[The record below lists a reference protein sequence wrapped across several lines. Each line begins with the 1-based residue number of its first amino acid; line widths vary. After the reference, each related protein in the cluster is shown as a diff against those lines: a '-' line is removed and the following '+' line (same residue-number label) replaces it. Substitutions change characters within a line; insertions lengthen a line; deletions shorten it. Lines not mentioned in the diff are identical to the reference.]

1 MNHMASVCKLDHA
14 NYAIL
19 GTRTLIMQSKESY
32 TSSNLDEFLEHA
44 PVFTLSELVQWLQKN
59 SAKTP
64 RAAAYNFVK
73 NRRRAGRLAV
83 VKEGLYFVV
92 RPGATAMTTPLDE
105 FLIASKLAPDA
116 TLAFHTALD
125 VLGFGHSLF
134 STHYY
139 FSKTSRRPVRFR
151 KGLFR
156 CVTFPTTLLK
166 THAHEFG
173 LEKVERLG
181 QKVVTTGKERTLV
194 EALEHPEYCGGFEE
208 MYRSL
213 EKIPYLQFDILVK
226 YLELRRK
233 KKLYAVVGFFLE
245 QHREEFH
252 VEESLLQNLERKKPS
267 TPDYWDRSKKESAF
281 AKRWNLVV
289 PKAAMH
295 RTWEEF

>member
-1 MNHMASVCKLDHA
+1 MESKDPLRFEKI
-14 NYAIL
+14 AIL
-19 GTRTLIMQSKESY
+19 GNRTLTMRSKESY
-32 TSSNLDEFLEHA
+32 TSSNLDEFLEHT
-44 PVFTLSELVQWLQKN
+44 PVFTLSELVKWLQKN
-59 SAKTP
+59 SSKAP
-64 RAAAYNFVK
+64 RAAAYNFIK

-92 RPGATAMTTPLDE
+92 RPGATALTTMLDE

-134 STHYY
+134 STHYF

-156 CVTFPTTLLK
+156 CVKFPTALLK
-166 THAHEFG
+166 GHTQEFG

-213 EKIPYLQFDILVK
+213 EKLPYLQFDNLAK

-245 QHREEFH
+245 QHRQEFH
-252 VEESLLQNLERKKPS
+252 VEESFLQHLERTKPS
-267 TPDYWDRSKKESAF
+267 TPDYWDRSKNESAF

-289 PKAAMH
+289 PKAAML
-295 RTWEEF
+295 RAWEEF

>member
-1 MNHMASVCKLDHA
+1 
-14 NYAIL
+14 
-19 GTRTLIMQSKESY
+19 MQSKESY
-32 TSSNLDEFLEHA
+32 TSSNLDVFLDHS
-44 PVFTLSELVQWLQKN
+44 PVFTLSELVRWLQEN
-59 SAKTP
+59 SAKAP
-64 RAAAYNFVK
+64 RAAAYNFIK
-73 NRRRAGRLAV
+73 NRRRAGRLAAI
-83 VKEGLYFVV
+83 KEGLYFVV
-92 RPGATAMTTPLDE
+92 RPGATETTTTLDE
-105 FLIASKLAPDA
+105 FLITSKLAPDA

-156 CVTFPTTLLK
+156 CVKYPATLLK
-166 THAHEFG
+166 SNAHGFG

-213 EKIPYLQFDILVK
+213 EKLPYLQFDNVAE

-252 VEESLLQNLERKKPS
+252 VEESLLRNLERAKPS
-267 TPDYWDRSKKESAF
+267 TPDYWQRSKKASAF

-295 RTWEEF
+295 RAWEEF

>member
-1 MNHMASVCKLDHA
+1 MATPAPDR
-14 NYAIL
+14 L
-19 GTRTLIMQSKESY
+19 GKNAVMGNKALIMQSKESY

-44 PVFTLSELVQWLQKN
+44 PVFSLNELVQWLQKN
-59 SAKTP
+59 SATSP
-64 RAAAYNFVK
+64 RAAAYNFIK
-73 NRRRAGRLAV
+73 NRRRTGQLAV

-92 RPGATAMTTPLDE
+92 RPGATATTTPLDE
-105 FLIASKLAPDA
+105 FLIASKLSPDA

-139 FSKTSRRPVRFR
+139 FSKTPRRPVRFR

-156 CVTFPTTLLK
+156 CLKFPTTLLK
-166 THAHEFG
+166 NHAHDFG
-173 LEKVERLG
+173 VERVERLG
-181 QKVVTTGKERTLV
+181 QKVTTTGKERTLV
-194 EALEHPEYCGGFEE
+194 EALEHPEYCGGIEE

-213 EKIPYLQFDILVK
+213 EKIPYLQFETLIK

-245 QHREEFH
+245 QHHEEFH
-252 VEESLLQNLERKKPS
+252 AEDSLLQYLERMKPS
-267 TPDYWDRSKKESAF
+267 TPDYWDRSRKESSF

-295 RTWEEF
+295 RAWEEF

>member
-1 MNHMASVCKLDHA
+1 MGNE
-14 NYAIL
+14 I
-19 GTRTLIMQSKESY
+19 LIMQSKESY
-32 TSSNLDEFLEHA
+32 AYSNLEEFLEHA

-59 SAKTP
+59 SAKAP
-64 RAAAYNFVK
+64 RAAAYNFIK
-73 NRRRAGRLAV
+73 NRRRAGRLAA

-92 RPGATAMTTPLDE
+92 RPGATAKTTPLDE
-105 FLIASKLAPDA
+105 FLITSKLAPDA

-134 STHYY
+134 GAHYY
-139 FSKTSRRPVRFR
+139 FSKTTRRPVRFR
-151 KGLFR
+151 KSLFR
-156 CVTFPTTLLK
+156 CVKFPTKLLQG
-166 THAHEFG
+166 HAYEFG
-173 LEKVERLG
+173 VEKVERLG

-213 EKIPYLQFDILVK
+213 GKLPYLQFDNLVK

-252 VEESLLQNLERKKPS
+252 VEESLLQYLERKKPS
-267 TPDYWDRSKKESAF
+267 NPDYWDRSRKESAF
-281 AKRWNLVV
+281 ARRWNLVV
-289 PKAAMH
+289 PTAAMH
-295 RTWEEF
+295 RAWEEF